1 MRLKAFENDDHPR
14 TSAGPY
20 RCRMRKSMA
29 KSIHPIHLCSVLLKW
44 VVGNLFLVSYLC
56 LATRRGHKTRSPCC
70 RYSKRSGNHSLTAL
84 RGSETLSE
92 ELCAIDTIAV
102 TSHDY
107 NILLALIYH
116 R

>member
-56 LATRRGHKTRSPCC
+56 LATRRGHWMDQESMLQIFQSVWQPFPHR
-70 RYSKRSGNHSLTAL
+70 AAWL
-84 RGSETLSE
+84 R
-92 ELCAIDTIAV
+92 DPF
-102 TSHDY
+102 
-107 NILLALIYH
+107 
-116 R
+116 